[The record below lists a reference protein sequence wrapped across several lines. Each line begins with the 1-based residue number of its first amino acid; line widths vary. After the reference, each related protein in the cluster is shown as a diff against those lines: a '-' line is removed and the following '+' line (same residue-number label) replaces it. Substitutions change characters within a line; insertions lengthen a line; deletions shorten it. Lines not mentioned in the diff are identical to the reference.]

1 MFLSIFL
8 LQACS
13 LFIIFLLR
21 KDNVIIDSI
30 SDSLIIIFLHTKFDG
45 LHSDGL
51 LVGGVFVWAV
61 QVLIRV
67 VDARFKIVHLSLV
80 DASVV
85 NFVELLAG
93 ATFEVNIL
101 NFFLGC
107 WSTDSCGSFDG
118 RHTVLFLFLYWWG
131 TLLDVFNGLLSCAAL
146 FAEDKINAE
155 SNYSHNNKS
164 NYHYDPCV
172 VAARLSGRGYVP

>member
-8 LQACS
+8 LQVCS

-21 KDNVIIDSI
+21 KHNVVIDSI

-51 LVGGVFVWAV
+51 LVGGVVVRAV

-67 VDARFKIVHLSLV
+67 VDARFKIVDLSLV

-85 NFVELLAG
+85 NIVELLAG

-101 NFFLGC
+101 IFLLGC
-107 WSTDSCGSFDG
+107 
-118 RHTVLFLFLYWWG
+118 
-131 TLLDVFNGLLSCAAL
+131 
-146 FAEDKINAE
+146 
-155 SNYSHNNKS
+155 
-164 NYHYDPCV
+164 
-172 VAARLSGRGYVP
+172 